1 MLILNLINSEVIVDR
16 ATDILNELLRFMQ
29 LETTLKIEIQGI
41 FVATQMTLSYLTE
54 DQRLYL
60 IFLIRNGIATKI
72 GL

>member
-41 FVATQMTLSYLTE
+41 FVA
-54 DQRLYL
+54 
-60 IFLIRNGIATKI
+60 AK
-72 GL
+72 